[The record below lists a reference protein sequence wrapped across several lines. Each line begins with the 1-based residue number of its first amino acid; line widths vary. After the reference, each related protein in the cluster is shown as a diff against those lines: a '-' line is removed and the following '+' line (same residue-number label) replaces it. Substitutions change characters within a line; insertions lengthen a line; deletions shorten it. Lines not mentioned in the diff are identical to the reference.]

1 MKKQYFIASLI
12 LISTLFLFYFVAVL
26 SESSFWSSILSPI
39 NALVASLFLLL
50 TFFKSKRDH
59 YIYFSWLL
67 FSFACLSWAIA
78 DGIWGI
84 YELLLNIDPSDIA
97 VIPVFYMLT
106 NVFFAA
112 GLTLFAMYQFR
123 TWNIAK
129 LLLDTVVF
137 SYASILLAWIVFF
150 DRSNAIFS
158 FLTFEGFTSFIS
170 ILIDLMI
177 YVGIVVWYLSIRTG
191 KIPLYVRLIS
201 GGIFFYTLC
210 DLYYYYIAYNNLYLV
225 NSVVDA
231 LYMSSLLLV
240 AAGGIL
246 ELYRNET
253 ALIEANLLYNNVG
266 RRSKDV
272 LILLCP
278 ILIFFTRGFVLAEV
292 LMFIA
297 LFIIYVGLNAYF
309 QAAINNEAMLKK
321 ELQLNHELETIVAD
335 RTQQLLSANMELHQK
350 NQELHQLSSTDTLTK
365 LFNRRYFLEDLE
377 NNIAALTEDETIT
390 LFYMDL
396 DRFKMINDTYG
407 HQMGDAVLV
416 EISNRLTQTNHENA
430 TIARIGGD
438 EFVFTIT
445 GLAGRAAAIDL
456 AKNII
461 AACSRE
467 IHVGDYVFYPALCIG
482 ISIYP
487 DDAENAETL
496 IKHAD
501 LSLYHAKSRG
511 INKFSMYNA
520 LLREKNQRRNEI
532 ELFLRKSDFFDNLRL
547 YYQPQFSIPD
557 EKLIG
562 VEALIRWISE
572 DNKIMTPAEFIQV
585 AEETDH
591 INEIGLW
598 VMQEAINQITRWN
611 STYHQELRMGIN
623 ISPKQLG
630 SKQLVKE
637 LKTLSENRHF
647 NPNWLDIEIT
657 ENIAMDSEYRFSQVF
672 NLFKSFGFSVSI
684 DDFGTGYSS
693 ISYFKTYTFDRI
705 KIAKPLIDSIVSSI
719 TSKQIV
725 RAIILLAKTIGIR
738 TIAEGVES
746 RDQIEVL
753 NELDCDQIQGFVLG
767 KPMPANK
774 FETTFLK
781 PQPKA
786 DSL

>member
-1 MKKQYFIASLI
+1 LKKQYFIASLI
-12 LISTLFLFYFVAVL
+12 LISVLFILYATAIFCG
-26 SESSFWSSILSPI
+26 SNFWSDFLSAI
-39 NALVASLFLLL
+39 NALVASFFLLL
-50 TFFKSKRDH
+50 TFLKSRRDH
-59 YIYFSWLL
+59 FVYFSWLL
-67 FSFACLSWAIA
+67 FSCACLFWGVADALWLIDDLLIHLNPADVAI
-78 DGIWGI
+78 
-84 YELLLNIDPSDIA
+84 
-97 VIPVFYMLT
+97 IPFFYMLT

-112 GLTLFAMYQFR
+112 GLILFALYQFR

-137 SYASILLAWIVFF
+137 SYASILLAWILFF
-150 DRSNAIFS
+150 NRSNEVLH
-158 FLTFEGFTSFIS
+158 FLTFEGFTSFVS
-170 ILIDLMI
+170 IIIDLMI
-177 YVGIVVWYLSIRTG
+177 YVGIVVWYLSIRNG
-191 KIPLYVRLIS
+191 RIPLYARLIS
-201 GGIFFYTLC
+201 GGIFFYILC
-210 DLYYYYIAYNNLYLV
+210 DLYYYYVSYNNLYLV
-225 NSVVDA
+225 NSIIDI
-231 LYMSSLLLV
+231 LYLSSLLLV

-246 ELYRNET
+246 EMYRNET
-253 ALIEANLLYNNVG
+253 ILLESNLFYSNVG

-278 ILIFFTRGFVLAEV
+278 VLIFFTRGFVLSEV

-309 QAAINNEAMLKK
+309 QAAINNEALLKK
-321 ELQLNHELETIVAD
+321 ELELNHELETIVAD
-335 RTQQLLSANMELHQK
+335 RTQKLLDANAKLHEK
-350 NQELHQLSSTDTLTK
+350 NRELHQLSSTDTLTK
-365 LFNRRYFLEDLE
+365 LYNRRYFLEDLE
-377 NNIAALTEDETIT
+377 KNIATLKADETIA
-390 LFYMDL
+390 LFYLDL
-396 DRFKMINDTYG
+396 DRFKLINDTYG

-416 EISNRLTQTNHENA
+416 EISNRLTQTNHERA
-430 TIARIGGD
+430 TVARMGGD
-438 EFVFTIT
+438 EFVFTIA
-445 GLAGRAAAIDL
+445 GLADRVAAIDL
-456 AKNII
+456 AKAII
-461 AACSRE
+461 STCSRE
-467 IHVGDYVFYPALCIG
+467 IHIGDYVFYPALCIG

-487 DDAENAETL
+487 HDAPTAEAL

-520 LLREKNQRRNEI
+520 LLREKSQRRNEI
-532 ELFLRKSDFFDNLRL
+532 ELFLRKSNFFDNLRL

-585 AEETDH
+585 AEETDR

-598 VMQEAINQITRWN
+598 VMQEAITQITRWN
-611 STYHQELRMGIN
+611 ATYNQELRMGIN

-630 SKQLVKE
+630 STELMKE
-637 LKTLSENRHF
+637 LKKLSLNNHF

-657 ENIAMDSEYRFSQVF
+657 ENIAMDSELRFSQVF

-693 ISYFKTYTFDRI
+693 ISYFKNYHFDRI
-705 KIAKPLIDSIVSSI
+705 KIAKPLIDSIVSSL

-746 RDQIEVL
+746 RDQLKVL

-767 KPMPANK
+767 KPMPAGK
-774 FETTFLK
+774 FEALFL
-781 PQPKA
+781 QRLSQ
-786 DSL
+786 DQLI